1 MRVMDDNVIDV
12 TPENARPGG
21 EAARE
26 RDDSLKSWSWVSYA
40 LHLIVALS
48 AVVPGAQGGVTL
60 LLIALVMD
68 LAKKEDAQG
77 SWHESHFVWRIR
89 SVIWAGVLYVLTAPL
104 FFLLFVPGY
113 LAWAVISVWF
123 LYRIVKGMVRMSAG
137 RAMNL

>member
-12 TPENARPGG
+12 TPKNARPGG
-21 EAARE
+21 EAARK

-77 SWHESHFVWRIR
+77 SWQESHFVWRI
-89 SVIWAGVLYVLTAPL
+89 
-104 FFLLFVPGY
+104 
-113 LAWAVISVWF
+113 
-123 LYRIVKGMVRMSAG
+123 
-137 RAMNL
+137 

>member
-68 LAKKEDAQG
+68 LAKKEDAQ
-77 SWHESHFVWRIR
+77 SS
-89 SVIWAGVLYVLTAPL
+89 
-104 FFLLFVPGY
+104 
-113 LAWAVISVWF
+113 
-123 LYRIVKGMVRMSAG
+123 
-137 RAMNL
+137 

>member
-60 LLIALVMD
+60 LLI
-68 LAKKEDAQG
+68 
-77 SWHESHFVWRIR
+77 WRKR
-89 SVIWAGVLYVLTAPL
+89 KTRRA
-104 FFLLFVPGY
+104 
-113 LAWAVISVWF
+113 
-123 LYRIVKGMVRMSAG
+123 AG
-137 RAMNL
+137 RKATSSGASAR